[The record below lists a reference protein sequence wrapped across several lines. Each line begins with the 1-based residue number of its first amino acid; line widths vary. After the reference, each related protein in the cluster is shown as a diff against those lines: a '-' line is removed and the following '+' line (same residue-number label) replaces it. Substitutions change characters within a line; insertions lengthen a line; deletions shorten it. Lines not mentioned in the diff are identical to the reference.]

1 VTSRRLPDETTRRL
15 VARAGGYG
23 RVVAA
28 GSPEAVSAPA
38 RAAFLA
44 KFEREVDPNG
54 VLDEVTRA
62 ALAKSA
68 LRQQM
73 TRVSLARVAKSRR
86 RRESAA
92 ARTAQQPEQAPEQ
105 EKSPMSWQ
113 EFLATRGLT
122 GGE

>member
-23 RVVAA
+23 RVIAA
-28 GSPEAVSAPA
+28 GSPSEVSAPA

-54 VLDEVTRA
+54 VLDEATRA

-73 TRVSLARVAKSRR
+73 TRVSLARVTKSRR
-86 RRESAA
+86 RREAA
-92 ARTAQQPEQAPEQ
+92 AGRTAEQPEQAPEQ
-105 EKSPMSWQ
+105 EKPSMTWQ
-113 EFLATRGLT
+113 EFLANRGLT